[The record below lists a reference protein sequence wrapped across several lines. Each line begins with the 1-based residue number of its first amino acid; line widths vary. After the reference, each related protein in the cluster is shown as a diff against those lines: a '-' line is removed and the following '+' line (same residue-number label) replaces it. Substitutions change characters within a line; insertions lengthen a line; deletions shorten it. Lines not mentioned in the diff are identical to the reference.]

1 MAKGETFDSMLA
13 AWIETE
19 DAAEEV
25 NEETSEETEVD
36 TEEETEDVDTVEE
49 EAEEEDDSASET
61 SDDNEEAE
69 EESEESEEEEEPEAE
84 AKTEAKTD
92 EEDKKAKESSDR
104 ESKIRLSM
112 QADVEAYNKL
122 YPNEAIEKIEDIP
135 NALDFARMR
144 RGGLSV
150 EEAARY
156 VRASMKKDKS
166 NGKEHITS
174 ASSVRASSHGIEGMT
189 NEEYAMARNI
199 FGDDMPK
206 KELESLFKR
215 TRTK

>member
-25 NEETSEETEVD
+25 NEEMTEEAENTAEDEVEEVEEAETEEEEDTDDGKEETE
-36 TEEETEDVDTVEE
+36 EEETLK
-49 EAEEEDDSASET
+49 
-61 SDDNEEAE
+61 E
-69 EESEESEEEEEPEAE
+69 EESESESTSADEEESEPESNA
-84 AKTEAKTD
+84 D
-92 EEDKKAKESSDR
+92 EEDNKAKESSDR

-112 QADVEAYNKL
+112 QADVEAYNTL
-122 YPNEAIEKIEDIP
+122 YPNEKIERIEDIP

-156 VRASMKKDKS
+156 VRGSMKRDKS
-166 NGKEHITS
+166 NGKEHIKS
-174 ASSVRASSHGIEGMT
+174 ASSVKAASSGIEGMSK
-189 NEEYAMARNI
+189 EEYATLRDM
-199 FGDDMPK
+199 FPDMPK
-206 KELESLFKR
+206 KELESLYKR
-215 TRTK
+215 TRSK